1 MIIHSIATC
10 VCPGHG
16 LDRHGLPRSLYQE
29 VFTKDSW
36 QSTIEVMPDDRTAPP
51 TPAPLDAKRL
61 RALAHPLRVRIL
73 ELLELDGPATATILA
88 DRLGVKTGSTSWHL
102 LKLAENGFV
111 EGVPD
116 RGNRRERWWRA
127 TQAGWAIDHSQFS
140 DDAELADAGATLLN
154 AVLSQQL
161 LRAGRFLEQDWSP
174 AWRKSWILST
184 ELGLRLD
191 PERLAALRA
200 DLWAVIERYKSR
212 PSSSAAAEHVVF
224 QMQGFPYR
232 PAGRS

>member
-1 MIIHSIATC
+1 MPNDHLASQGPTT
-10 VCPGHG
+10 
-16 LDRHGLPRSLYQE
+16 LDVQ
-29 VFTKDSW
+29 
-36 QSTIEVMPDDRTAPP
+36 
-51 TPAPLDAKRL
+51 RL
-61 RALAHPLRVRIL
+61 RGLAHPLRVRIL

-88 DRLGVKTGSTSWHL
+88 ERLGVKTGSTSWHL
-102 LKLAENGFV
+102 LKLAETGFI
-111 EGVPD
+111 EDVPD

-127 TQAGWAIDHSQFS
+127 AQAGWAIDHSEFS
-140 DDAELADAGATLLN
+140 EDAEVADASATLLN

-200 DLWAVIERYKSR
+200 DLWAVIESYKSQ
-212 PSSSAAAEHVVF
+212 PSNDGAAEQVVF

-232 PAGRS
+232 PTDRS